1 MDSKKRNAILI
12 SVAAASGAVA
22 AMTAISYAVTRLML
36 SFAIDRKDPPQ
47 FEKRR

>member
-1 MDSKKRNAILI
+1 MALKRSSAILI
-12 SVAAASGAVA
+12 GVAAVSGAVA

-47 FEKRR
+47 FEQT